1 MEIKSVH
8 PKGNQPWLFIGWID
22 AEAESPTLWPPD
34 AKSQL
39 TGKDYDAG
47 KDWRQQEKGMTED
60 EIINSMNKSLSKL
73 KEIVKDREAW
83 HAAVHEVTKSQTQL
97 SDWTTT
103 IAQYQK
109 NKQPN
114 QKMAEDLNRH
124 FSK

>member
-1 MEIKSVH
+1 MEIKPVH

-60 EIINSMNKSLSKL
+60 EIINSVNKSLSKL

-83 HAAVHEVTKSQTQL
+83 RAAVHEVTKSQIWL
-97 SDWTTT
+97 SDF
-103 IAQYQK
+103 
-109 NKQPN
+109 
-114 QKMAEDLNRH
+114 H
-124 FSK
+124 FHAWKLTANCNPVKA